1 MLKIHILLGK
11 VLFMLA
17 DMDILS
23 LVILLLSVAVIW
35 SGRVQTDIVR
45 VCLFLILKY
54 NLIPEFQWNFS
65 ECLLSSSSRVNAHL
79 YFLDPWTESAL
90 CWFLFCSH
98 VFYTEYKYVHEGW
111 F

>member
-54 NLIPEFQWNFS
+54 NLIPEFQ
-65 ECLLSSSSRVNAHL
+65 
-79 YFLDPWTESAL
+79 
-90 CWFLFCSH
+90 
-98 VFYTEYKYVHEGW
+98 
-111 F
+111 